1 MRVIEMD
8 VSRRRR
14 RHANISSITDGR
26 IDSVTGRTQ
35 PAEHGAVYCRLHVDA
50 ERRMPLGR
58 LFYNTSPQS
67 PHHTLCRQ
75 QRREADRK
83 KPLFFYAYKSFNR
96 CNALI
101 ALEVLMAVSI

>member
-1 MRVIEMD
+1 MQTFHRSQTAAVT
-8 VSRRRR
+8 VSP
-14 RHANISSITDGR
+14 DGHNLL
-26 IDSVTGRTQ
+26 STVQST
-35 PAEHGAVYCRLHVDA
+35 VHVDA
-50 ERRMPLGR
+50 ERCMPLGR

-75 QRREADRK
+75 QRREADKK